1 MTGGE
6 EKNKIQVPT
15 EDLYDDVIVKRR
27 LVLFLI
33 SFISVQMKPVELDTS
48 HDTLALLGVLVASS
62 FCY

>member
-48 HDTLALLGVLVASS
+48 HDTLTLLGVLVASC